1 MCEVFESFLDN
12 TASFP
17 HQNCL
22 PGILESEPFRWH
34 DRILNSALPFP
45 IPGFCRHATP
55 GQFPMSFGNFVIPDG
70 IGSDPY

>member
-22 PGILESEPFRWH
+22 PGILESEPLLTARSDKGFGMIR
-34 DRILNSALPFP
+34 
-45 IPGFCRHATP
+45 PGTTVWLTR
-55 GQFPMSFGNFVIPDG
+55 
-70 IGSDPY
+70 